1 MTERCL
7 GFYLKI
13 KYQARLTIY
22 IKLENLNPEKI
33 KNPIQEPNMEY
44 KIDLLGFVKTIWI
57 GRKIV
62 LKYMIVFMAIGL
74 FIAVFSKNEYTASVT
89 IVPATQ
95 GENISGNLSG
105 LAAMAGVNLGGG
117 SGKSGISPTL
127 YPQVTS
133 SISFQKELLLLP
145 LTFEGHNS
153 AITYEDYYTNYS
165 SLGVLGYL
173 KKYTIGLPRLIL
185 KKIKGNPNANSTVI
199 SVKGGLQIESL
210 TEDENILLK
219 QLSSQ
224 LKLDVNAKDGYI
236 KLSMKMPEP
245 LAAAEMTQKTQLLLQ
260 KYIINFKV
268 QKSVEKLKFIKER
281 FIEKEK
287 KFKFSQK
294 QLARFQDQNQFVNSA
309 QAKTKLMGLQTD
321 FNLAY
326 DVYSEL
332 AKELE
337 SQKIQVKE
345 DTPVF
350 TIIKPVSIPFERSK
364 PKRII
369 ILFIWTFLGIIIGV
383 GMVFRKLFFYSLKEK
398 WNK

>member
-1 MTERCL
+1 
-7 GFYLKI
+7 
-13 KYQARLTIY
+13 
-22 IKLENLNPEKI
+22 
-33 KNPIQEPNMEY
+33 MEY
-44 KIDLLGFVKTIWI
+44 KIDLLAFAKTTWA

-62 LKYMIVFMAIGL
+62 IKYILIFMAIGL
-74 FIAVFSKNEYTASVT
+74 FIAIFSKKEYTASVT
-89 IVPATQ
+89 IVPATE
-95 GENISGNLSG
+95 GKSISGNLSG
-105 LAAMAGVNLGGG
+105 LAAMAGVNLGGL

-153 AITYEDYYTNYS
+153 AITYKDYYMNYS
-165 SLGVLGYL
+165 SPGVLGYL

-224 LKLDVNAKDGYI
+224 LKLDINAKDGYI

-245 LAAAEMTQKTQLLLQ
+245 LAAAEMTQKAQLSLQ

-268 QKSVEKLKFIKER
+268 QKSVEKLKFINER

-383 GMVFRKLFFYSLKEK
+383 GMVFRKTFFYSLKEK

>member
-1 MTERCL
+1 MN
-7 GFYLKI
+7 
-13 KYQARLTIY
+13 Q
-22 IKLENLNPEKI
+22 EKI
-33 KNPIQEPNMEY
+33 KNPIEKSNMEY
-44 KIDLLGFVKTIWI
+44 KIDLLAFAKTTWA

-62 LKYMIVFMAIGL
+62 IKYILIFMAIGL
-74 FIAVFSKNEYTASVT
+74 FIAIFSKKEYTASVT
-89 IVPATQ
+89 IVPATE
-95 GENISGNLSG
+95 GKSISGNLSG
-105 LAAMAGVNLGGG
+105 LAAMAGVNLGGL

-153 AITYEDYYTNYS
+153 AITYKDYYMNYS
-165 SLGVLGYL
+165 SPGVLGYL

-224 LKLDVNAKDGYI
+224 LKLDINAKDGYI

-245 LAAAEMTQKTQLLLQ
+245 LAAAEMTQKAQLSLQ

-268 QKSVEKLKFIKER
+268 QKSVEKLKFINER

-383 GMVFRKLFFYSLKEK
+383 GMVFRKPFFYSLKEK